1 MVAVKTMEPL
11 DYPNGS
17 FSRFAVYH
25 GSNHHLALHPSAV
38 SLARLS
44 IVSQVPPH
52 RSRDGRCRLTTACP
66 HEARGSLRAAAS
78 ALRRASPRLRGRLDS
93 RRRPRHTG
101 ADRGA
106 KPDPRQSMPRA
117 RPRWPASAHTE
128 WRPAQKGTF
137 SRCGERGHFNFAL
150 TVLLQPLDDST
161 KYLHTRAGRGLIRSR
176 LVPQPFWRTPDPRN
190 EKPRQG
196 RGVFLSTSTTFE
208 TRNSK
213 FRRIRPQSQAQ
224 THVER

>member
-1 MVAVKTMEPL
+1 MLYFGCDPETINGFSIKIISSVQPGMMVAVKTMEPL

-93 RRRPRHTG
+93 RRRPRHPG

-150 TVLLQPLDDST
+150 TYDCQP
-161 KYLHTRAGRGLIRSR
+161 G
-176 LVPQPFWRTPDPRN
+176 VVQPT
-190 EKPRQG
+190 
-196 RGVFLSTSTTFE
+196 
-208 TRNSK
+208 
-213 FRRIRPQSQAQ
+213 I
-224 THVER
+224 

>member
-1 MVAVKTMEPL
+1 MMVAVKTMEPL

-150 TVLLQPLDDST
+150 TQGGACILPDSATACRALLR
-161 KYLHTRAGRGLIRSR
+161 RANVVAVHASSPRLSR
-176 LVPQPFWRTPDPRN
+176 R
-190 EKPRQG
+190 
-196 RGVFLSTSTTFE
+196 
-208 TRNSK
+208 
-213 FRRIRPQSQAQ
+213 
-224 THVER
+224 